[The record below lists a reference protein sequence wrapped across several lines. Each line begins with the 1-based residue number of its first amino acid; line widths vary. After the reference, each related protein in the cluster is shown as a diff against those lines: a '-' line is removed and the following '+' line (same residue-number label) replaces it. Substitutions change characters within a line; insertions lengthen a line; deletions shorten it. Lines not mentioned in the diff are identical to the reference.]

1 MKKKLGALICVGI
14 MSMASLA
21 FASDYKICPGDEIS
35 VVFQNYQEL
44 NEGNGATAKIYKVR
58 PDGRVNFPLI
68 GSIDAK
74 GLTMEELTALLKKDY
89 RTYLKDPNP
98 LVNLEK
104 LGTTRVYVFGEVKRP
119 GVYELTKSHNVLDA
133 IAASSG
139 YTEYAAKKV
148 VFLIRADELKR
159 KTKPIVVNLNNL
171 LKKGDLTQNYVLHEG
186 DALFLSSNGKI
197 TLADIRSIASIAYY
211 ANDISSDD

>member
-1 MKKKLGALICVGI
+1 MKKRMGALICAGLV
-14 MSMASLA
+14 SLSSLA
-21 FASDYKICPGDEIS
+21 FASGYKICPGDELS

-44 NEGNGATAKIYKVR
+44 NEGATGTAKTYKIR

-68 GSIDAK
+68 GSIDTT
-74 GLTMEELTALLKKDY
+74 GLTIEDFTSLLKKDY
-89 RTYLKDPNP
+89 KTYLKDPNP

-119 GVYELTKSHNVLDA
+119 GVYELTKTHNVLDA

-148 VFLIRADELKR
+148 VFLIRADELKK

-197 TLADIRSIASIAYY
+197 TLRDLSSVMSLAYY